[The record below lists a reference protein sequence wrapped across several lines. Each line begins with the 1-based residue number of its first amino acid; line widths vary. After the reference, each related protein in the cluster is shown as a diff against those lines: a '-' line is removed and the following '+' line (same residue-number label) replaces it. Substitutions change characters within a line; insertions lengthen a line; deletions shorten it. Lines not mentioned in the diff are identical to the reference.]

1 MRIFTSENKQILN
14 NLKIYIMTT
23 LTTYSDL
30 FLVEFLNSA
39 NVSEITTIEHI
50 NEPLKKLNNGFY
62 LKDIYRF
69 NNSKKKF
76 ERLPKNQY
84 KTHFQFNTEAMVI
97 LENFNLIK

>member
-1 MRIFTSENKQILN
+1 
-14 NLKIYIMTT
+14 MTT
-23 LTTYSDL
+23 LTTYADL
-30 FLVEFLNSA
+30 FLVEFQNSA

-76 ERLPKNQY
+76 DRLPKNQY

-97 LENFNLIK
+97 LENFYLIK

>member
-1 MRIFTSENKQILN
+1 
-14 NLKIYIMTT
+14 MTT
-23 LTTYSDL
+23 LSTYSDL

-39 NVSEITTIEHI
+39 NVSEITTIEYI

-69 NNSKKKF
+69 NNTKKKF
-76 ERLPKNQY
+76 EKLPKNQY
-84 KTHFQFNTEAMVI
+84 KTHFQFNTEAMIV

>member
-1 MRIFTSENKQILN
+1 
-14 NLKIYIMTT
+14 MTT
-23 LTTYSDL
+23 LSTYSDL
-30 FLVEFLNSA
+30 FLVEFQNSA
-39 NVSEITTIEHI
+39 NVSEIATIEHI
-50 NEPLKKLNNGFY
+50 NEPLKKLNKGFY

-84 KTHFQFNTEAMVI
+84 KTYFQFNTEAMVI

>member
-1 MRIFTSENKQILN
+1 
-14 NLKIYIMTT
+14 MTT
-23 LTTYSDL
+23 LTTYTDL
-30 FLVEFLNSA
+30 FLVEFQNSA

-62 LKDIYRF
+62 LKDIFRF

-84 KTHFQFNTEAMVI
+84 KTHFQFNTEALLI
-97 LENFNLIK
+97 LENFNLTK

>member
-1 MRIFTSENKQILN
+1 MSNFESENKQILN
-14 NLKIYIMTT
+14 NLKFYIMTT
-23 LTTYSDL
+23 LTTYADL

-39 NVSEITTIEHI
+39 NISEIATIEHI
-50 NEPLKKLNNGFY
+50 NEPLKKINQGFY

-84 KTHFQFNTEAMVI
+84 KTHFQFNTEALVI
-97 LENFNLIK
+97 LQNLNLIK

>member
-1 MRIFTSENKQILN
+1 
-14 NLKIYIMTT
+14 MTT
-23 LTTYSDL
+23 LSNYTDL
-30 FLVEFLNSA
+30 FLVEFQNSA